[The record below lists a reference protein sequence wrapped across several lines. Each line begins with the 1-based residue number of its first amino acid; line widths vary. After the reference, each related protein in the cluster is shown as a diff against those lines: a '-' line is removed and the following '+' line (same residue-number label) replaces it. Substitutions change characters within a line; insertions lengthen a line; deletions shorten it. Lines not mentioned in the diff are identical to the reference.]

1 MPIPII
7 RQRERIT
14 TRTPYLAF
22 DRGDGSGYS
31 FDLDETGK
39 PIFGDK
45 LDSAYQAK
53 TSWES
58 GDDPGAIHFV
68 LCCLGLVPKIQSYEF
83 NAWVNTY
90 TEPAVGLCPC
100 GEEVYLENDY
110 GHGID
115 CECGRIYNGSGQ
127 ELAPRSQW
135 EDRYEDEDSVGYNV
149 RFGYVGAG
157 EDY

>member
-14 TRTPYLAF
+14 TRTPHVHF
-22 DRGDGSGYS
+22 DRGDGSGWS
-31 FDLDETGK
+31 FDLDEAGK
-39 PIFGDK
+39 PIFGDQH
-45 LDSAYQAK
+45 DSAYQAK

-58 GDDPGAIHFV
+58 GDDPGAIHFA
-68 LCCLGLVPKIQSYEF
+68 LLCLGLVPSIQRYEY
-83 NAWVNTY
+83 NEWVNTY
-90 TEPAVGLCPC
+90 TQPAIGLCPC
-100 GEEVYLENDY
+100 GEEIRLEGDY

-135 EDRYEDEDSVGYNV
+135 EDRWDEDSTQPYCVE
-149 RFGYVGAG
+149 FGYIGPG
-157 EDY
+157 DEY